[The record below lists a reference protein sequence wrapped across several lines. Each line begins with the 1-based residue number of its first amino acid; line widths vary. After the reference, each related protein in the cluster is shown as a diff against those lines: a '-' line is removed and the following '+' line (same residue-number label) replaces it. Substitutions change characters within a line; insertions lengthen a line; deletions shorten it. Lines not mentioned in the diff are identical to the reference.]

1 MMLGD
6 RWLLLAV
13 LMLLALVVFGPKR
26 LPELGHSLGRAL
38 HDFKK
43 ASQAVTD
50 ETRDVTVAATPQE
63 PVGDRGGDAAS
74 GQPVGT
80 AFGRSDH
87 LPPLPQQ

>member
-1 MMLGD
+1 MLGD

-38 HDFKK
+38 HNFRK
-43 ASQAVTD
+43 ASQAVAD
-50 ETRDVTVAATPQE
+50 ETGAVTIAATPEE
-63 PVGDRGGDAAS
+63 PVGDRSGDAAS

-80 AFGRSDH
+80 PSGRSDP
-87 LPPLPQQ
+87 LPPPS